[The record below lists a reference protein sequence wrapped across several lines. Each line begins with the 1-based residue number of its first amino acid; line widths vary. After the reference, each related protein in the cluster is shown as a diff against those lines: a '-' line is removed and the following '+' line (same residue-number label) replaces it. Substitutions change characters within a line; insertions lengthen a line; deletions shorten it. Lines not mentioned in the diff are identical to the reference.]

1 MRNFIISI
9 LFICS
14 ISISATA
21 QTEAQRRQN
30 AEYKRLGEATQRAFS
45 VPASTYTPP
54 TYKSTVSSG
63 SQASSSSNNSSN
75 NNSFTVSSS
84 SSDNYSWSDYSQ
96 INRQNQAAKRNQ
108 ILVDAHEAKV
118 NKMQQLLKE
127 RNIALSQ
134 ENWAQINQAG
144 IDAGFNEYMVSRL
157 YGKYDPSYRP
167 DYITDSNGKI
177 IRNPPPTAPQSV
189 RDLDLIKK
197 QIFDDLIS
205 KARQEKNYYVRTSI
219 LESALKN
226 FNDPGVQFE
235 LAKLYLQRQ
244 SYLDARSVL
253 HDCEHNKI
261 SENKPSTKEIKHL
274 DGYIS
279 LLLSEYQFAEY
290 KYATIYSETEKDKEI
305 ICETAS
311 SNFHTANYENVYD
324 IMKNACY
331 YNPENKVIYSL
342 AGAAALAIDESF
354 QDSEKLFSSVATLE
368 SNKDLKTQI
377 AKKLYNEVQTYRKQT
392 GKISL
397 VTVYLLDLAVMLDPK
412 NIDYRAE
419 RYDSNAFLGRKKE
432 TVIDEPF
439 LK

>member
-1 MRNFIISI
+1 MKKLLIIFV
-9 LFICS
+9 LT
-14 ISISATA
+14 ISNLGLA

-30 AEYKRLGEATQRAFS
+30 LEYKSLSQATQRAFS
-45 VPASTYTPP
+45 VPTSTYVPP
-54 TYKSTVSSG
+54 TYKSNVSSG
-63 SQASSSSNNSSN
+63 SQTSSSYNNSSSNNSS
-75 NNSFTVSSS
+75 TVTS
-84 SSDNYSWSDYSQ
+84 SSDNYSWADYSH
-96 INRQNQAAKRNQ
+96 INRQKQAEKRNQ
-108 ILVDAHEAKV
+108 DLVDAHEIKV

-127 RNIALSQ
+127 RNISLTK

-167 DYITDSNGKI
+167 DYITDSNGNI

-189 RDLDLIKK
+189 RDLDSSKK

-205 KARQEKNYYVRTSI
+205 KARQEKNDYTRIYL

-244 SYLDARSVL
+244 SYLDARSML

-261 SENKPSTKEIKHL
+261 SENKPSTKAIKHL
-274 DGYIS
+274 EGYIS

-290 KYATIYSETEKDKEI
+290 RYANIYSETEKDKEI

-311 SNFHTANYENVYD
+311 ANFHTANYENVYD
-324 IMKNACY
+324 IMKNACH

-354 QDSEKLFSSVATLE
+354 QESEKLFTSVATLE

-377 AKKLYNEVQTYRKQT
+377 AKKLYDEVQTYRKQT

-397 VTVYLLDLAVMLDPK
+397 VTVYLLDLAVILDPK

-419 RYDSNAFLGRKKE
+419 RYDSNSFLGRKKE